1 MEQRSL
7 KAKHP
12 KALYIL
18 FLVEMWER
26 FAYYLMVGI
35 LLLYLIDSKTGGKGF
50 DEAIGAD
57 IVGSFIALVYLT
69 PFIGGL
75 LADRHLGY
83 IKSIFLGGSLM
94 AAGYLCLSIPGN
106 TALFVSL
113 ALIIVGNGFFK
124 PNISTLLGN
133 IYNREGLQPLKDN
146 AYNIFYMGINIGAFV
161 CNFVAAYLRNQYGWG
176 YAFAAAGVG
185 LIIGLIVLATNL
197 KHVREGDI
205 KKPAQA
211 EDMPTSKIF
220 SYVFLPAII
229 AALIGWFLPTRMFG
243 SPVMGSQASD
253 AFIFACLPVIAFY
266 ISLYVRAKGQDK
278 RGIGALLFIFAI
290 SIVFWTIYNQNSTG
304 LTLWAEKHTDR
315 TVTPTTEKIAGTL
328 GFLQTVSDTPRM
340 VNKVDPYFIDVKDN
354 SPVERMETV
363 VTLRQTREGEKR
375 DTAVYGITAAG
386 NRVDTASKIVKVM
399 GPDPYFNNV
408 PKDQW
413 PGGKDI
419 KLANTELFQSINP
432 LFIVLLTLVFVP
444 FFSYLRKRGK
454 EPTTASKFGM
464 ASFIAGLSALVMVF
478 AVMSVPSI
486 YTHKASPLWLWGTYF
501 VFTIS
506 EIFLSPIGLSL
517 VSKLAPARLTWS
529 SAPRPW
535 RSPTRGCACSSS
547 HRA

>member
-1 MEQRSL
+1 
-7 KAKHP
+7 
-12 KALYIL
+12 
-18 FLVEMWER
+18 
-26 FAYYLMVGI
+26 
-35 LLLYLIDSKTGGKGF
+35 
-50 DEAIGAD
+50 
-57 IVGSFIALVYLT
+57 
-69 PFIGGL
+69 
-75 LADRHLGY
+75 
-83 IKSIFLGGSLM
+83 M

-290 SIVFWTIYNQNSTG
+290 SIVFWTIYNQN
-304 LTLWAEKHTDR
+304 
-315 TVTPTTEKIAGTL
+315 
-328 GFLQTVSDTPRM
+328 
-340 VNKVDPYFIDVKDN
+340 
-354 SPVERMETV
+354 
-363 VTLRQTREGEKR
+363 
-375 DTAVYGITAAG
+375 
-386 NRVDTASKIVKVM
+386 
-399 GPDPYFNNV
+399 
-408 PKDQW
+408 
-413 PGGKDI
+413 
-419 KLANTELFQSINP
+419 
-432 LFIVLLTLVFVP
+432 
-444 FFSYLRKRGK
+444 
-454 EPTTASKFGM
+454 
-464 ASFIAGLSALVMVF
+464 
-478 AVMSVPSI
+478 
-486 YTHKASPLWLWGTYF
+486 
-501 VFTIS
+501 
-506 EIFLSPIGLSL
+506 
-517 VSKLAPARLTWS
+517 
-529 SAPRPW
+529 
-535 RSPTRGCACSSS
+535 
-547 HRA
+547 